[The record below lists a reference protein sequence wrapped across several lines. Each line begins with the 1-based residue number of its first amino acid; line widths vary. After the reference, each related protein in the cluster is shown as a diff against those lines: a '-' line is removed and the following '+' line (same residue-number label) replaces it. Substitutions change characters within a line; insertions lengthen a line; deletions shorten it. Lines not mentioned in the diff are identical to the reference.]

1 MEKERAMLPA
11 LETFI
16 ADFRKLY
23 KKDIDDVDRLKE
35 VAQPLE
41 ALLAD
46 TDLKERAENWPARND
61 PARGYLKTSCF
72 MKIRITASFLTR

>member
-1 MEKERAMLPA
+1 MLPA

-23 KKDIDDVDRLKE
+23 KKDIDDVDRFERGRPL
-35 VAQPLE
+35 LE

-61 PARGYLKTSCF
+61 PARGH
-72 MKIRITASFLTR
+72 